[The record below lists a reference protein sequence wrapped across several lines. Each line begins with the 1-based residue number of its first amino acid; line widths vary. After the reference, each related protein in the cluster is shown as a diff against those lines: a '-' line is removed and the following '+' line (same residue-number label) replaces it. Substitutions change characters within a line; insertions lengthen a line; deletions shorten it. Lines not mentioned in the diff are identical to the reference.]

1 MLSAG
6 PDGVIKKVRE
16 KNEFWGQYGVPDC
29 SSRLRDFEYVRYS
42 GRHSR
47 EMCMSVRGC
56 GLRGSKRYVREKID
70 VGTDRPRI
78 RGSCR

>member
-47 EMCMSVRGC
+47 EMCMSVRDADC
-56 GLRGSKRYVREKID
+56 AVAKGSSGRK
-70 VGTDRPRI
+70 
-78 RGSCR
+78 